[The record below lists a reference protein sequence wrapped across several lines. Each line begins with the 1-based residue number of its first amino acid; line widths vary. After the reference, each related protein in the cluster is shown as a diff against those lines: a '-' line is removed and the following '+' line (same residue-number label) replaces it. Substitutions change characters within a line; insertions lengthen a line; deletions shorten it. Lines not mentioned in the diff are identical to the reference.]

1 MRREIDS
8 LLNVLP
14 KLKDSAR
21 VDCLIRLAGVYDAV
35 FADKK
40 SWDSSYNCAV
50 EAYHLSNQLGYK
62 KGLGFSYIQLASE
75 KTLNIGDYIYNSK
88 QVDSAVLRSLI
99 DSGDYFTK
107 QAILIGEELNN
118 NNILGAAYWGLSE
131 LVYSMNAWE
140 LKNDKDKDIVESYL
154 KKAASYFEKTGDL
167 VALGCVYRD
176 MFYIYQEKN
185 NNRLTEEYAQKALS
199 QFQKASDDRM
209 LGDFYFFNLFRFHR
223 DKKDKVAEEN
233 DLKKALYHYEKVEET
248 QKLSTVYANLSNFYN
263 GRSNSR
269 EAEDILKRGISFFQK
284 IGDLDGENNL
294 TVSLSWYYTS
304 TGDFEKGI
312 PVCEKSITL
321 TEKLSSA
328 SSSKKTIWGVPYF
341 YMSRFY
347 RYAGDYETSLAYLRR
362 ARKWYSE
369 DWGEIGNWS
378 AEVGDIHRIMRN
390 YDSAMYYLRPFDT
403 VRRITSKSFGITNL
417 ANLYIDLKEYD
428 KAIPL
433 IKSSIGIVNKTNNS
447 QNGHNYTALAK
458 AFIGNKNY
466 QEALKAARKGQILL
480 NIEVHKIRL
489 MENYEVLSQIFHSLK
504 RNDSAYYYVRQYA
517 SLKDSILNR
526 QFYWRLSNYKKTAE
540 DEKRTS
546 QINLLNK
553 DIELKSEKLKQ
564 EAFVKNTLIAGL
576 AFVLLMAIFLI
587 RVLSLR
593 RKNEKLKLQR
603 DFEVQQLEN
612 EKQQTELRQQATE
625 LEMQALRAQMN
636 PHFIF
641 NCLSSINR
649 FIIKNETEVASDY
662 LTRFSRLIRMVLTNS
677 QRAVISLQD
686 ELEMLC
692 LYLDMERL
700 RFKNSFDYNVH
711 FKNVIDTGAISIPP
725 LLLQPFCENAIWH
738 GLMHKEEHGRL
749 DISINMEEN
758 ILYCEITDNG
768 IGRTKAAE
776 LGSRSVEKEKS
787 LGLKITK
794 ERLALFNK
802 NNRAETFYE
811 IEDLYDVNNEAAGT
825 KVKLQILYKEEVGE
839 SQQGIAIRTK

>member
-1 MRREIDS
+1 MRRQIDS
-8 LLNVLP
+8 LLYVLP

-21 VDCLIRLAGVYDAV
+21 VDCLMRLAGIYDAV

-40 SWDSSYNCAV
+40 SWDSSYKCTV
-50 EAYHLSNQLGYK
+50 EAYHLSKQLGYK

-88 QVDSAVLRSLI
+88 LVDSAVLRLMI
-99 DSGDYFTK
+99 DSCEYFSK
-107 QAILIGEELNN
+107 QAILLGEALSSNE
-118 NNILGAAYWGLSE
+118 ILGAAYWGLSE
-131 LVYSMNAWE
+131 LVYSRNSWE
-140 LKNDKDKDIVESYL
+140 LNEKEKDIVERYL
-154 KKAASYFEKTGDL
+154 KRAASYFEKTDDQIS
-167 VALGCVYRD
+167 LGCVYRD
-176 MFYIYQEKN
+176 LFYIYQEKHN
-185 NNRLTEEYAQKALS
+185 NKLTVEYLEKALS
-199 QFQKASDDRM
+199 QFQKAGDDRM
-209 LGDFYFFNLFRFHR
+209 LGDFHFFNLSRFHR
-223 DKKDKVAEEN
+223 DKKDKAAEEN
-233 DLKKALYHYEKVEET
+233 DLKRAVYYYEKVEET
-248 QKLSTVYANLSNFYN
+248 QKLSLVYFTLSSFYN

-269 EAEDILKRGISFFQK
+269 EAEDVLKRGISFFQK
-284 IGDLDGENNL
+284 TGDLNGENSL
-294 TVSLSWYYTS
+294 TISLSWYYTS

-312 PVCEKSITL
+312 PVCEKSIKL
-321 TEKLSSA
+321 TEKLSSD
-328 SSSKKTIWGVPYF
+328 SSSKNTIWGVPYF

-347 RYAGDYETSLAYLRR
+347 RYAGDYETSLAYLRM
-362 ARKWYSE
+362 ARRWYSE
-369 DWGEIGNWS
+369 ARGEVGNWS

-390 YDSAMYYLRPFDT
+390 YDSAMYYLKPFDT
-403 VRRITSKSFGITNL
+403 VRRIASKSFGITNL

-433 IKSSIGIVNKTNNS
+433 IKSSIEIVSKTNNS

-466 QEALKAARKGQILL
+466 QEALKAAREGRILL

-489 MENYEVLSQIFHSLK
+489 LENYEVLSQVFHSLNK
-504 RNDSAYYYVRQYA
+504 NDSAYYYVRQYA

-526 QFYWRLSNYKKTAE
+526 QFYWRLNNYKKTSE
-540 DEKRTS
+540 DEKKTS

-553 DIELKSEKLKQ
+553 DNQLKSEKLKQ
-564 EAFVKNTLIAGL
+564 EAFVKNSLIAGL
-576 AFVLLMAIFLI
+576 AFVLLMAIFVF
-587 RVLSLR
+587 RVLSLK

-603 DFEVQQLEN
+603 NLEVQQLEN

-677 QRAVISLQD
+677 QKTVISLQD

-711 FKNVIDTGAISIPP
+711 FRNVIDTGAISIPP

-738 GLMHKEEHGRL
+738 GLMHKEGHGQL
-749 DISINMEEN
+749 DISISMELN
-758 ILYCEITDNG
+758 VLHCEITDNG
-768 IGRTKAAE
+768 IGRQKAAE
-776 LGSRSVEKEKS
+776 FGSRSVEKEKS

-794 ERLALFNK
+794 ERLTLFNK
-802 NNRAETFYE
+802 NNGAETFYE

-825 KVKLQILYKEEVGE
+825 KVKLQILCKEAVEE
-839 SQQGIAIRTK
+839 FKTQS